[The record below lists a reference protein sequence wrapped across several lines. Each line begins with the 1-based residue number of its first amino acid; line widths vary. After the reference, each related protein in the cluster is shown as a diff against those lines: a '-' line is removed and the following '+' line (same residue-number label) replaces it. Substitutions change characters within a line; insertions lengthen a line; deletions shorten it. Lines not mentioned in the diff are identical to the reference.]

1 MTFLSLFSD
10 WVYTLLIGP
19 LQLLFEMIF
28 SLVYRHF
35 NNPGI
40 SIIFLSLIVNLLVLP
55 LYQRADKMQSEQRDL
70 ESKLQPWISHIKNTF
85 SGDERFMM
93 LQTFYRQNNYRP
105 TSALKGSLAL
115 LLEIPFFVAAYR
127 FLSGL
132 LLLKGASFG
141 PIKDLGVP
149 DAMFTL
155 GSITINVLP
164 FLMTAINALS
174 AAVYMK
180 GFPTKNKIQTFGMAL
195 IFLVL
200 LYNSPSGLV
209 LYWTLNNLF
218 SLGKNIFYKLNDP
231 GQILK
236 IAGIIFSIPALVACN
251 VLLISRPEDTMRNK
265 IILAFGIILLSSFLY
280 FLVNSSKFKI
290 PVIPPDINYDRLFFL
305 GSLFLIIL
313 TGLLIPSALIG
324 SSTDEFVSL
333 SSYYS
338 PFWYILHSALLA
350 IGSFGIWFGIFYKLA
365 NNFFK
370 KFMGLA
376 SLIFSGVFL
385 VDYMFFGT
393 HRSTIN
399 SLLVYIT
406 PPRDTSQTIF
416 INSIVVVETAVIL
429 FFLWKN
435 LKQFTNGVLLT
446 ACLAISIMSIIN
458 FSDINREL
466 TNIKPLVD
474 NYSSQL
480 PEIPLSKHGKNVVI
494 LMMDRAVGYYVPFI
508 MEERPELQQQFDGFT
523 FYSNTLSFATKTNA
537 ALPAI
542 FGGYEYTP
550 AITNQRTD
558 KLLVEKHN
566 EALLMMPR
574 LFSGEDYEVTVIDP
588 SYANYTWIPDLRI
601 YDDYP
606 EIHAYLADGLFSD
619 PAYVQGRINS
629 RNRNFFCFS
638 LYKTAPLAIQPMLY
652 TGGMY
657 NEPDVIAKKGNNRFA
672 LQTKESLVS
681 AFGIELSFADA
692 YGVLENLPVLT
703 KVIDSDKNTYTTL
716 DNGSTHEP
724 LLLQMPDY
732 SLSTSVDN
740 QPFES
745 DPITR
750 RSVDGRTITIGT
762 TLQMAHYHADIASFI
777 SIGKWMDY
785 LREIGVY
792 DNTRIIIVADHG
804 HDLEFD
810 ENVLYHGADILAFNP
825 VLMVKDFDD
834 KGFYISDQFMTNADV
849 PTIAMDG
856 LIEAPVNPFT
866 GNEVTNEMKNDEIHE
881 IQWTDIWDTNKNNGN
896 TFTPAT
902 WYAVHGTNIFD
913 HDNWENIGV
922 H

>member
-1 MTFLSLFSD
+1 MTFISIFLN
-10 WVYTLLIGP
+10 WVYTILIGP

-35 NNPGI
+35 SNPGI
-40 SIIFLSLIVNLLVLP
+40 SIIFLSLIVNLLVFP
-55 LYQRADKMQSEQRDL
+55 LYHRADKMQSEQRDL
-70 ESKLQPWISHIKNTF
+70 ESKLQPWIAHIKNTF
-85 SGDERFMM
+85 TGDERFMM

-115 LLEIPFFVAAYR
+115 LLEIPFFIAAYR

-132 LLLKGASFG
+132 LLLKGTSFG
-141 PIKDLGVP
+141 PIKDLGIP
-149 DAMFTL
+149 DAMLTL

-164 FLMTAINALS
+164 ILMTVINALS

-180 GFPTKNKIQTFGMAL
+180 GFSIKNKIQTYGMAL

-209 LYWTLNNLF
+209 LYWTLNNFF

-231 GQILK
+231 GKILK
-236 IAGIIFSIPALVACN
+236 IAGIVFSIPAIVVCN
-251 VLLISRPEDTMRNK
+251 VLLILRPEDTMRNK
-265 IILAFGIILLSSFLY
+265 IILTIGILLLSVFLY
-280 FLVNSSKFKI
+280 ILVNSSKFKI
-290 PVIPPDINYDRLFFL
+290 PEISPDKNNDRLFFF

-313 TGLLIPSALIG
+313 TGLLIPSALID
-324 SSTDEFVSL
+324 SSTGEFVSVT
-333 SSYYS
+333 SYYS
-338 PFWYILHSALLA
+338 PFWYIFHSTLLA
-350 IGSFGIWFGIFYKLA
+350 TGTFGIWFSIFYRLA

-370 KFMGLA
+370 KIMGLA
-376 SLIFSGVFL
+376 ALIFSGIFL

-399 SLLVYIT
+399 SMLVYIT
-406 PPRDTSQTIF
+406 PPSDTSQIIF
-416 INSIVVVETAVIL
+416 INSIVVAEVAVIL
-429 FFLWKN
+429 YFLWKN

-458 FSDINREL
+458 FSNINREL
-466 TNIKPLVD
+466 TNIKPLVG
-474 NYSSQL
+474 NYSTQF
-480 PEIPLSKHGKNVVI
+480 PEIPLSKNGKNVVI
-494 LMMDRAVGYYVPFI
+494 LMMDRALGYYVPFI
-508 MEERPELQQQFDGFT
+508 MEERPELQQKFDGFT
-523 FYSNTLSFATKTNA
+523 FYSNTLSFATKTNV
-537 ALPAI
+537 ALPALY
-542 FGGYEYTP
+542 GGYEYTP
-550 AITNQRTD
+550 AVTNQRTD

-566 EALLMMPR
+566 EALLMMPL

-588 SYANYTWIPDLRI
+588 SYANYTWVPDLQI

-606 EIHAYLADGLFSD
+606 EIHAYLADGLFTD
-619 PAYVQGRINS
+619 PFYMQERINS

-657 NEPDVIAKKGNNRFA
+657 NEPDVIAKKSNNRFA
-672 LQTKESLVS
+672 TQTKESLVS
-681 AFGIELSFADA
+681 AFGIEAPFADA
-692 YGVLENLPVLT
+692 YGVLENLPLLT
-703 KVIDSDKNTYTTL
+703 KVIDSDKNTYTAL
-716 DNGSTHEP
+716 DNASTHEP

-732 SLSTSVDN
+732 IISATVDN

-750 RSVDGRTITIGT
+750 RSVDGRTITLGT
-762 TLQMAHYHADIASFI
+762 TWQMMHYHVDIASFI

-785 LREIGVY
+785 LRENGVY

-804 HDLEFD
+804 CDVEFD

-825 VLMVKDFDD
+825 VLM
-834 KGFYISDQFMTNADV
+834 I
-849 PTIAMDG
+849 
-856 LIEAPVNPFT
+856 VNPFT

-881 IQWTDIWDTNKNNGN
+881 VQLVNIWNTDRNNGN
-896 TFTPAT
+896 TFIPAT

-913 HDNWENIGV
+913 HDNWENLGV

>member
-1 MTFLSLFSD
+1 MTFLSMLLDF
-10 WVYTLLIGP
+10 VYTILIGP

-28 SLVYRHF
+28 SLAYRHF
-35 NNPGI
+35 TNPGI
-40 SIIFLSLIVNLLVLP
+40 SIVFLSLIVNLLVLP

-85 SGDERFMM
+85 TGDERFMM

-105 TSALKGSLAL
+105 TYALKGSLAL

-132 LLLKGASFG
+132 LLLKGVSFG
-141 PIKDLGVP
+141 PIKDLGMP
-149 DAMFTL
+149 DTMFTL
-155 GSITINVLP
+155 GSVTINVLP

-180 GFPTKNKIQTFGMAL
+180 GFPTKNKIQTYGMAL

-231 GQILK
+231 GKILK
-236 IAGIIFSIPALVACN
+236 IACIVFSIPALVACN

-265 IILAFGIILLSSFLY
+265 IILTIGILLLSVFLY
-280 FLVNSSKFKI
+280 ILVNSSKFKI
-290 PVIPPDINYDRLFFL
+290 PEIPPDKNFDRLFFL

-313 TGLLIPSALIG
+313 TGMLIPSALIG
-324 SSTDEFVSL
+324 SSTGEFVSIA
-333 SSYYS
+333 SFYS
-338 PFWYILHSALLA
+338 PFLYVFHATVLA
-350 IGSFGIWFGIFYKLA
+350 IGTFGIWFGIFYKLA

-370 KFMGLA
+370 KIMGLA
-376 SLIFSGVFL
+376 SLIFSSIFL
-385 VDYMFFGT
+385 IDYMFFGT

-399 SLLVYIT
+399 DMLVYKT
-406 PPRDTSQTIF
+406 PPRDTSQIIF
-416 INSIVVVETAVIL
+416 INFIVILEVAVIL
-429 FFLWKN
+429 YFLWKN
-435 LKQFTNGVLLT
+435 LKRFTNGVLVA
-446 ACLAISIMSIIN
+446 ACLAISIMSIMN

-466 TNIKPLVD
+466 KKVKPMIETF
-474 NYSSQL
+474 SSQL
-480 PEIPLSKHGKNVVI
+480 PEITLSKHGKNVLI
-494 LMMDRAVGYYVPFI
+494 IMLDRAIGYYVPFI

-523 FYSNTLSFATKTNA
+523 FYSNTLSFAQKTNV

-566 EALLMMPR
+566 EALLMMPL
-574 LFSGEDYEVTVIDP
+574 LFSGKGYEVTVIDP
-588 SYANYTWIPDLRI
+588 SYANYTWIPDIQI
-601 YDDYP
+601 YDKYP
-606 EIHAYLADGLFSD
+606 EIHAYLANGLFTD
-619 PAYVQGRINS
+619 PIYKTERIKS

-657 NEPDVIAKKGNNRFA
+657 NEPDVIAKKGSNRYA
-672 LQTKESLVS
+672 TQTKESLVS
-681 AFGIELSFADA
+681 AFGIEASFADA
-692 YGVLENLPVLT
+692 YSVLENLPVLT
-703 KVIDSDKNTYTTL
+703 KVIDSNKNTYTTL
-716 DNGSTHEP
+716 DNVSTHEP

-732 SLSTSVDN
+732 TLSSAVDN

-750 RSVDGRTITIGT
+750 RSIDGRTITIGT
-762 TLQMAHYHADIASFI
+762 TFQMTHYHADIASFI
-777 SIGKWMDY
+777 SLGKWMDY
-785 LREIGVY
+785 LRENGVY

-804 HDLEFD
+804 TDLEFD
-810 ENVLYHGADILAFNP
+810 ENVLYQGTDILSFNP

-856 LIEAPVNPFT
+856 LIESPVNPFT

-881 IQWTDIWDTNKNNGN
+881 VQWTNIWDTNKNNGY
-896 TFTPAT
+896 TFIPAT
-902 WYAVHGTNIFD
+902 WYAVHGRNIFD